1 MHLWIAEQTVR
12 RLYSLL
18 MVLLAPAAFAVVL
31 CRGLR
36 DRSYWQNLGERFGW
50 GRSAGD
56 SPSIWLHAVSL
67 GEVAAAAAL
76 VRALRDRYPDIPFVL
91 STATPT
97 GRARAQALFGDE
109 IDIRFLAYD
118 TPGSVA
124 RFLTRVRPRL
134 AIIMETELWPNLLY
148 ECRRRG
154 VPVVFASARLTTKS
168 VSRYRRFG
176 TLFSGA
182 VASTTLIAAQTS
194 EDAERFVAI
203 GAARARTHVIGN
215 VKFDMRLGDSII
227 EQGRELRRLLV
238 GPRPAWVAG
247 STHEGEE
254 VLVLNAHAALCLT
267 LPDAKLLLVPR
278 HPQRFE
284 SVANLLLRRGIN
296 FDRRSSASAVGAS
309 AAGAAAVRP
318 DAQVLLVDS
327 VGELTAFY
335 AAADVAF
342 VGGSLVPVGGHNLLE
357 PAALGVPVIT
367 GPYNAN
373 SGDIARLLVQKGGA
387 VQVADA
393 PALTEALRRLFADPD
408 LRQRAGGAGREFVEQ
423 HRGSVARLLKLIEPL
438 AAALPEANP

>member
-1 MHLWIAEQTVR
+1 MR

-36 DRSYWQNLGERFGW
+36 DRSYWQSLGERFGW
-50 GRSAGD
+50 GRTVRD

-76 VRALRDRYPDIPFVL
+76 VRALRDRYPDIPLVL

-97 GRARAQALFGDE
+97 GRAQAQALFGDK
-109 IDIRFLAYD
+109 IDIRFLPYD
-118 TPGSVA
+118 TRGSVA
-124 RFLTRVRPRL
+124 RFLNRVRPRL

-154 VPVVFASARLTTKS
+154 VPVVLASARLAPKS
-168 VSRYRRFG
+168 VSRYRRLG

-182 VASTTLIAAQTS
+182 VATTTLIAAQTS
-194 EDAERFVAI
+194 EDAERFLAI
-203 GAARARTHVIGN
+203 GAVRARTHIIGN

-227 EQGRELRRLLV
+227 EQGRELRRLLI
-238 GPRPAWVAG
+238 GARPAWVAG

-254 VLVLNAHAALCLT
+254 EQVLNAHEALCRT
-267 LPDAKLLLVPR
+267 LPDALLLLVPR

-284 SVANLLLRRGIN
+284 SVANLLSRRGIS
-296 FDRRSSASAVGAS
+296 FDRRSSA
-309 AAGAAAVRP
+309 AAAAATAAARVAPR
-318 DAQVLLVDS
+318 ANARVLLVDS
-327 VGELTAFY
+327 VGELTALY

-367 GPYNAN
+367 GLYNAN
-373 SGDIARLLVQKGGA
+373 SGDIARLLLEMGGA

-393 PALTEALRRLFADPD
+393 PALTEALRRFFADPD
-408 LRQRAGGAGREFVEQ
+408 LRQRMGGAGREFVEQ

-438 AAALPEANP
+438 LEALPEANP

>member
-1 MHLWIAEQTVR
+1 
-12 RLYSLL
+12 

-36 DRSYWQNLGERFGW
+36 DRSYWRNLGERFGW
-50 GRSAGD
+50 GRTARD

-91 STATPT
+91 TTATPT
-97 GRARAQALFGDE
+97 GRAKAHALFGDE
-109 IDIRFLAYD
+109 IDIRFLPYD

-134 AIIMETELWPNLLY
+134 AVIMETELWPNLLD

-154 VPVVFASARLTTKS
+154 VLVVLASARLTPKS
-168 VSRYRRFG
+168 VSRYRRLG

-182 VASTTLIAAQTS
+182 VAAATLIAAQTS

-203 GAARARTHVIGN
+203 GAERERTHVIGN
-215 VKFDMRLGDSII
+215 VKFDMRLGDSIV
-227 EQGRELRRLLV
+227 EQGRQLRRLFV
-238 GPRPAWVAG
+238 GARPVWVAG

-254 VLVLNAHAALCLT
+254 EQVLNAHAALCLA
-267 LPDAKLLLVPR
+267 LPDAMLLLVPR

-284 SVANLLLRRGIN
+284 SVANLLLRRGIS
-296 FDRRSSASAVGAS
+296 FDRRSNAAAS
-309 AAGAAAVRP
+309 AAARVAACA

-327 VGELTAFY
+327 VGELAAFY

-367 GPYNAN
+367 GPFNAN
-373 SGDIARLLVQKGGA
+373 SGDIARLLVERGGA
-387 VQVADA
+387 VQVEDA
-393 PALTEALRRLFADPD
+393 EALALALRRFFADPD
-408 LRQRAGGAGREFVEQ
+408 FRQRAGGAGREFVER

-438 AAALPEANP
+438 LAA

>member
-1 MHLWIAEQTVR
+1 MR
-12 RLYSLL
+12 RLYSVL

-50 GRSAGD
+50 GRTARG
-56 SPSIWLHAVSL
+56 SPGIWLHAVSL

-76 VRALRDRYPDIPFVL
+76 LRALRDRYPGVPLVL

-97 GRARAQALFGDE
+97 GRAQAQALFGDE
-109 IDIRFLAYD
+109 IDIRFLPYD

-124 RFLTRVRPRL
+124 RFLTRVHPRL

-154 VPVVFASARLTTKS
+154 VRVVLASARLTPKS

-182 VASTTLIAAQTS
+182 VATTTLIGAQTS

-203 GAARARTHVIGN
+203 GAARDRTHVIGN
-215 VKFDMRLGDSII
+215 VKFDMRLGSSII
-227 EQGRELRRLLV
+227 EQGRELRRLLI
-238 GPRPAWVAG
+238 GARPAWVAG

-254 VLVLNAHAALCLT
+254 EQVLNAHAALCLT
-267 LPDAKLLLVPR
+267 FPDALLLLVPR

-284 SVANLLLRRGIN
+284 SVANLLLRRGTS
-296 FDRRSSASAVGAS
+296 FDRRSSADAAGAAG
-309 AAGAAAVRP
+309 AAGAAARGIV
-318 DAQVLLVDS
+318 QVLLVDS
-327 VGELTAFY
+327 VGELAALY

-373 SGDIARLLVQKGGA
+373 SGDIARLLVEMGGA
-387 VQVADA
+387 VQVTDA
-393 PALTEALRRLFADPD
+393 PALTLALRRFFADPD
-408 LRQRAGGAGREFVEQ
+408 FRQRAGDAGREFVAR

-438 AAALPEANP
+438 LEALPEANP

>member
-18 MVLLAPAAFAVVL
+18 MMLLAPAAFAVVL

-76 VRALRDRYPDIPFVL
+76 VRALRDRYPDIPLVL

-154 VPVVFASARLTTKS
+154 VLVVLASARLTPKS
-168 VSRYRRFG
+168 VSRYRRLG
-176 TLFSGA
+176 ALFSGA
-182 VASTTLIAAQTS
+182 VASTTLIAAQTA

-215 VKFDMRLGDSII
+215 VKFDMQLGDSII

-254 VLVLNAHAALCLT
+254 EQVLNAHAALCLT
-267 LPDAKLLLVPR
+267 LPDAILLLVPR

-296 FDRRSSASAVGAS
+296 FDRRSSASAVGA
-309 AAGAAAVRP
+309 AAEAAAVGAH
-318 DAQVLLVDS
+318 AQVLLVDS

-408 LRQRAGGAGREFVEQ
+408 FRQRAGGAGREFVEQ

-438 AAALPEANP
+438 VAALPEANP

>member
-1 MHLWIAEQTVR
+1 MR

-18 MVLLAPAAFAVVL
+18 MVVLAPAAFAVVL

-50 GRSAGD
+50 GRFAGD

-97 GRARAQALFGDE
+97 GRARAQTLFGDE
-109 IDIRFLAYD
+109 IEIRFLPYD

-154 VPVVFASARLTTKS
+154 VPVVLASARLTPKS
-168 VSRYRRFG
+168 VSRYRRLG

-182 VASTTLIAAQTS
+182 VAATTLIAAQTS

-215 VKFDMRLGDSII
+215 VKFDMRLGDSSI
-227 EQGRELRRLLV
+227 EQGRDLRRRWV
-238 GPRPAWVAG
+238 GARPAWVAG
-247 STHEGEE
+247 STHQGEE
-254 VLVLNAHAALCLT
+254 EQMLNAHAALCLT
-267 LPDAKLLLVPR
+267 LPDALLLLVPR

-284 SVANLLLRRGIN
+284 SVANLLSRRGIS
-296 FDRRSSASAVGAS
+296 FDRRSSA
-309 AAGAAAVRP
+309 AAARP

-327 VGELTAFY
+327 VGELAAFY
-335 AAADVAF
+335 AACDVAF

-373 SGDIARLLVQKGGA
+373 SGDIARLLLQIGGA

-393 PALTEALRRLFADPD
+393 EALALALRRFFADPD
-408 LRQRAGGAGREFVEQ
+408 SRQRAGGAGRKFVEQ
-423 HRGSVARLLKLIEPL
+423 HRGSVARLLKLIGPL
-438 AAALPEANP
+438 LEAQAEANP